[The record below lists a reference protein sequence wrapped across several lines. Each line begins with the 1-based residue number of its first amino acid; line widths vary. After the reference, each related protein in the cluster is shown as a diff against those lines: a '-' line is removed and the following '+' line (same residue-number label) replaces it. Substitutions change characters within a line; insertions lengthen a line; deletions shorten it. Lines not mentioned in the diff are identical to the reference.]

1 MTEIRNALAAAL
13 SGKLADWSR
22 RRAVRRDLYRLDE
35 RSLEDIGFNRADVDI
50 RFG

>member
-1 MTEIRNALAAAL
+1 MIALHHSLTE
-13 SGKLADWSR
+13 WR
-22 RRAVRRDLYRLDE
+22 RRRTVRRDLERLDD